1 MKSKE
6 PKKKKD
12 IKPKGKRVPNS
23 EGTQFSSEYQPSPEA
38 KAEGRRKALAKRQ
51 VMEVLK
57 ETFLNETVPL
67 NVNGKI
73 EEITA
78 LEAGILKIV
87 RTYINRPDDMMK
99 ALEVIERFERNH
111 KMDNFRIREA
121 EEKKGNYETEFND
134 SFIQALNAQAGDV
147 WDDVEEEEPEEPLD
161 K

>member
-1 MKSKE
+1 MSKAKE
-6 PKKKKD
+6 TNAKKK
-12 IKPKGKRVPNS
+12 KGKRVPNS
-23 EGTQFSSEYQPSPEA
+23 EGTQFSSTYQPTPEA

-51 VMEVLK
+51 VIEVLK

-87 RTYINRPDDMMK
+87 RTYINRPDDMMR
-99 ALEVIERFERNH
+99 ALNLINNFERNC

-147 WDDVEEEEPEEPLD
+147 WDDVEEEEPDETLE

>member
-1 MKSKE
+1 MPRKKSEKTSK
-6 PKKKKD
+6 PKKEM
-12 IKPKGKRVPNS
+12 PKHLVDKAVR
-23 EGTQFSSEYQPSPEA
+23 FSSEYQPSPEA
-38 KAEGRRKALAKRQ
+38 KAEGRRKALAKKQ

>member
-1 MKSKE
+1 MPRKKTE
-6 PKKKKD
+6 KNTKPKKGMPKQL
-12 IKPKGKRVPNS
+12 KGKAVL
-23 EGTQFSSEYQPSPEA
+23 FSSENQPSPEA

-51 VMEVLK
+51 VIDVLK

-73 EEITA
+73 EEITC

-87 RTYINRPDDMMK
+87 RTYINKPDDMMK
-99 ALEVIERFERNH
+99 ALEVIERFERNN

-147 WDDVEEEEPEEPLD
+147 WDDVEIEEVETTE
-161 K
+161 